1 MTEEIDVSRDIYR
14 DCADIIEKNRYW
26 IAEEAVGRMK
36 EKYPA
41 FVIPGDTGTSTQG
54 TDKCIRD
61 THSFIIPA
69 IVNDL
74 KLGGNFNTIVAGR
87 GYLEGSGA
95 LSTLTVNFYSQST
108 PGVKLPNFRLTL
120 LPRMKM
126 I

>member
-74 KLGGNFNTIVAGR
+74 KLGGTQYYRRRSWIFGR
-87 GYLEGSGA
+87 IRCSEA
-95 LSTLTVNFYSQST
+95 
-108 PGVKLPNFRLTL
+108 R
-120 LPRMKM
+120 
-126 I
+126 